1 MLEQNK
7 DSPQVAI
14 AWMVLAGLCFSAT
27 GVFVKLTGGL
37 LVVWTVIFGRSIV
50 ISGMTFF
57 ILASIRR
64 ISPMSPPE
72 GGGKSSPTEYPLG

>member
-1 MLEQNK
+1 MVEQNK

-37 LVVWTVIFGRSIV
+37 LVVG
-50 ISGMTFF
+50 SGI
-57 ILASIRR
+57 ILATT
-64 ISPMSPPE
+64 SPKTGS
-72 GGGKSSPTEYPLG
+72 GQLS